1 MTFAWKTTTPHNFII
16 LRLKARIEPLDRSG
30 LVYKFEC
37 ACSQSYVGE
46 TYRTL
51 STRIKEHN
59 APSRNSEIVSHIS
72 KCDKFLEEVKVQ
84 CPNLNRTTKL
94 FHLKTKF
101 SILENNLSDYRNR
114 ILAESMHIIL
124 ERPSLNKQDSF
135 LRLNTIS

>member
-1 MTFAWKTTTPHNFII
+1 MNFAWKTYTLHNFITP
-16 LRLKARIEPLDRSG
+16 RLKARIEPLDRSG

-37 ACSQSYVGE
+37 PCSESYVGE

-72 KCDKFLEEVKVQ
+72 QCTKFIDEVKVL
-84 CPNLNRTTKL
+84 CPDLKRTTKL
-94 FHLKTKF
+94 FHLKSKF
-101 SILENNLSDYRNR
+101 RILEPNLTDYRNR

-124 ERPSLNKQDSF
+124 EKPTLNKQDSF
-135 LRLNTIS
+135 LKLNTII